1 MAQNWMRHFELQLK
15 DKDGKWIDFSEF
27 KVSFTIRWY
36 NSSSSPSRT
45 AEVKIYNLKAE
56 TINRIAKREFTYL
69 RLVAGYD
76 GIAPDV
82 AASSVG
88 KVREV
93 DPTVVGQSD
102 GRNYGMIFSGQIDST
117 QTGREEDKLATWV
130 QIKAADSIKAL
141 ITTTSARTL
150 SAGYT
155 LADYN
160 RLLMKDFSIEGI
172 TEGLT
177 PKMPGTVYPRGR
189 VLFGMTRHLMDNLAA
204 QCNATWQFVDG
215 KRQMVADRE
224 YVHEAILL
232 SSATGLIGSPTAID
246 DGIKVMVLINPNIR
260 LLGLVQLDQRIP
272 YPLVSN
278 GVYSVREIIY
288 TGDTRDQQWY
298 MEMVCRPPG
307 VEDPSPN
314 KTPQDSA

>member
-1 MAQNWMRHFELQLK
+1 MAKNWMRHFELQLK
-15 DKDGKWIDFSEF
+15 DDKGKWIDFSEF
-27 KVSFTIRWY
+27 KVYFTISWY
-36 NSSSSPSRT
+36 NSSSAPRS
-45 AEVKIYNLKAE
+45 AEIKIFNLSAP
-56 TINRIAKREFTYL
+56 TVNRLARREFTHL
-69 RLVAGYD
+69 RLIAGYD
-76 GIAPDV
+76 GI
-82 AASSVG
+82 SSVTEQNG
-88 KVREV
+88 N
-93 DPTVVGQSD
+93 
-102 GRNYGMIFSGQIDST
+102 NYGMIFSGQIDST

-246 DGIKVMVLINPNIR
+246 DGIKVTMLINPNIR

-272 YPLVSN
+272 FPAVSN

-288 TGDTRDQQWY
+288 TGDTRGQQWY

-307 VEDPSPN
+307 VEDPSPK
-314 KTPQDSA
+314 KTPQNSA

>member
-15 DKDGKWIDFSEF
+15 DDKGRWIDFSEF
-27 KVSFTIRWY
+27 KVYFTISWY
-36 NSSSSPSRT
+36 NTSSASRS
-45 AEVKIYNLKAE
+45 AELKIFNLSAP
-56 TINRIAKREFTYL
+56 TVSRIARKEFTHL
-69 RLVAGYD
+69 RLIAGYD

-88 KVREV
+88 KVRVV
-93 DPTVVGQSD
+93 DPTAVEQSD

-130 QIKAADSIKAL
+130 QIKAADSIKAF
-141 ITTTSARTL
+141 ITTTSAQTL

-155 LADYN
+155 PADFN
-160 RLLMKDFSIEGI
+160 RLLMRDFSLEGI

-177 PKMPGTVYPRGR
+177 PKIPDTVYPRGR

-215 KRQMVADRE
+215 KRQMVAEHE

-246 DGIKVMVLINPNIR
+246 DGIKVKVLINPNIR
-260 LLGLVQLDQRIP
+260 LLGLVQLEQRIP
-272 YPLVSN
+272 LPAVSN

-288 TGDTRDQQWY
+288 TGDTRGQQWY

-307 VEDPSPN
+307 VADPAAK
-314 KTPQDSA
+314 KTPQESA